1 MNKKHSII
9 YKKNNNNNT
18 FSLNIK
24 DLKLLL
30 LLTIL
35 FFTINTGF
43 SQESMNAKSKKTS
56 GFGLGAIPVFAFDS
70 DVGLKTGIAA
80 NIFHYGKGENYPKY
94 EHSALFKW
102 YRTTKG
108 SNLSQFIYDS
118 EKLIPNIRITS
129 EISYITDKTLDFYG
143 FNGFKSYYN
152 PLLIDASSNNNEYI
166 SKVYYKH
173 ERKLF
178 RLKSDFQSS
187 IKNSNFRWLL
197 GFSHYNIKLQAVDIN
212 EINLK
217 KSIEDILPDTATLF
231 QKYTEWG
238 IIKEEDKNG
247 GSVNLLKSGLIYDSR
262 DNECNCNSG
271 SWTEALVLIA
281 PSFLGNQS
289 NFGKLLLT
297 HRQYFPIKLNRL
309 TFAYR
314 LSYQTKLWG
323 TIPFYMQPFFFDS
336 RRTEDGLG
344 GAKNL
349 RGVLRNRIVSD
360 GFIAGTIELRWK
372 CWSFNIFKQDIYLSI
387 NAFSDATV
395 VTKEYEFNTDL
406 VTASYGNTLEQNLN
420 SLDHSENRSHFTY
433 GLGIYIGM
441 NDNFVISTDY
451 GRSVSSQDGES
462 GLYIGLDFIF

>member
-1 MNKKHSII
+1 MHVKKYRHIRF
-9 YKKNNNNNT
+9 K
-18 FSLNIK
+18 LNIK
-24 DLKLLL
+24 NLIRLFF
-30 LLTIL
+30 LTIL
-35 FFTINTGF
+35 FFTISIGF
-43 SQESMNAKSKKTS
+43 SQESMNVKSKKKT

-70 DVGLKTGIAA
+70 DVGIKTGLAA
-80 NIFHYGKGENYPKY
+80 NIFHYGNGEDYPKY
-94 EHSALFKW
+94 NHSALFKW

-118 EKLIPNIRITS
+118 EKLISNIRITS
-129 EISYITDKTLDFYG
+129 EISYISDKALDFYG
-143 FNGFKSYYN
+143 FNGSKSHYN
-152 PLLIDASSNNNEYI
+152 PLFIDESLNNQEYI
-166 SKVYYKH
+166 SKIYYKH
-173 ERKLF
+173 ERKLL
-178 RLKSDFQSS
+178 RIKSDFQSS
-187 IKNSNFRWLL
+187 IKNTDFRWLL
-197 GFSHYNIKLQAVDIN
+197 GFSHYNIKLKEVDIN
-212 EINLK
+212 EINTQ
-217 KSIEDILPDTATLF
+217 KSIKEILPDTATLF
-231 QKYTEWG
+231 QKYIEWG
-238 IIKEEDKNG
+238 IITEDEKNG

-262 DNECNCNSG
+262 DNECNCNTG
-271 SWTEALVLIA
+271 FWTEALVLIA

-289 NFGKLLLT
+289 NFGKILIT

-323 TIPFYMQPFFFDS
+323 TMPFYMLPFFFDS

-387 NAFSDATV
+387 NTFSDATV
-395 VTKEYEFNTDL
+395 VTKEYEFNTDF
-406 VTASYGNTLEQNLN
+406 VTASYGNTLKENLN
-420 SLDHSENRSHFTY
+420 SLNYSDNRYHYTY

-441 NDNFVISTDY
+441 NDNFIISTDY
-451 GRSVSSQDGES
+451 GRAVSSQDGES